1 MDQEPEEVEEVP
13 ETPAPVVL
21 RQCTVI
27 TGDQKEVD
35 PEFPIGLFEVA
46 VGELPEINTS
56 SIILIGE
63 VEGRLVVAVP
73 LTAWNRVASKR
84 LLPTGSLVR
93 PISVQAEFIDR
104 APGAGEATAVKKLW
118 LGILAPEFEAHV
130 TFDSSVE
137 TITPD
142 VAFDPTLTTGYPTAE
157 SLAALFDQHFA
168 FASATS
174 GLEQRRKPSRS
185 ANPSTSELDQRLVS
199 LEQSVASIA
208 TSLKELAGPSRP
220 AALRKPSGASTT
232 QAAPCNP
239 PGLERVTFA
248 EPEKEYDLLRAARQ
262 LESQKTHSADGRY
275 RFKGQTQA
283 SRFSISSSSKAGI
296 SYRPFVRER
305 GGRSSGCIGGQRSRA
320 TRCRQCNC
328 QQSPTLQSHIK
339 ADGDCEPSDRPKEEE
354 QNSRGVV
361 RWWSSGW
368 YRWQQQQRH
377 QHQEV
382 LCSTS
387 GIEED
392 TALQSSGAISSSG
405 TQHGGGLPDEDT
417 VARVKSHSGVR
428 QSLARAPQSSPKLPD
443 PSSSFVGHS
452 GGGRL
457 FEGQSDRS
465 GQGQVHATPRHG
477 RPAVNRPWKLAIGR
491 RDEFGGASSPECFR
505 HSHLAYGA
513 GGSTHKTGGWAMGRP
528 LHCQVERLRQ
538 PGRQKEKRLGARR
551 LPKPGDA
558 AADAVPPKADPKKKG
573 GGKGKGKNNKG
584 DSGGDGSAEAGN
596 QA

>member
-1 MDQEPEEVEEVP
+1 MDQEPEEVAEVP
-13 ETPAPVVL
+13 ETPAPVDL

-73 LTAWNRVASKR
+73 STAWNRVASKR
-84 LLPTGSLVR
+84 ALPTGALVR

-118 LGILAPEFEAHV
+118 LGILAPEFEPHV

-142 VAFDPTLTTGYPTAE
+142 VAFDPLVTTGYPTAE

-174 GLEQRRKPSRS
+174 GPEQRRKPSRS

-220 AALRKPSGASTT
+220 AALRKPSGASTS

-248 EPEKEYDLLRAARQ
+248 EPEKEYDLLRAAREAGVPEEHIRQ
-262 LESQKTHSADGRY
+262 MAAIAS
-275 RFKGQTQA
+275 KG
-283 SRFSISSSSKAGI
+283 K
-296 SYRPFVRER
+296 
-305 GGRSSGCIGGQRSRA
+305 
-320 TRCRQCNC
+320 
-328 QQSPTLQSHIK
+328 
-339 ADGDCEPSDRPKEEE
+339 
-354 QNSRGVV
+354 
-361 RWWSSGW
+361 
-368 YRWQQQQRH
+368 
-377 QHQEV
+377 
-382 LCSTS
+382 
-387 GIEED
+387 
-392 TALQSSGAISSSG
+392 
-405 TQHGGGLPDEDT
+405 
-417 VARVKSHSGVR
+417 
-428 QSLARAPQSSPKLPD
+428 PKLPD
-443 PSSSFVGHS
+443 FPLAARSKQPSQIDPLSESEEEGALDALEANDPEQS
-452 GGGRL
+452 YGDSATASNPQL
-457 FEGQSDRS
+457 FKAIS
-465 GQGQVHATPRHG
+465 
-477 RPAVNRPWKLAIGR
+477 KLTEIASHLTDQR
-491 RDEFGGASSPECFR
+491 RKSKTLEALLDGGAVGGTDGSNGSGTSIR
-505 HSHLAYGA
+505 KYSAALRALRKTLHSNPQELYRVLERNMEEDFQMRTQLP
-513 GGSTHKTGGWAMGRP
+513 GSTPTAVSARAWLELRSRVQNYQTPVRLLWGIAGVVDCLKANQIDQAKARCMLLLAMGDQLSIDRGNWLLAGEMSLEEHPP
-528 LHCQVERLRQ
+528 LSAFATHTLPTELEAPHTKLVD
-538 PGRQKEKRLGARR
+538 GRWVDLFIAKLNDYDNLADKKKRLGARR

-573 GGKGKGKNNKG
+573 GGKGKGKTNKG
-584 DSGGDGSAEAGN
+584 DSGGDGSADAVN

>member
-1 MDQEPEEVEEVP
+1 MELEVDQEPEEVEEVP

-248 EPEKEYDLLRAARQ
+248 EPEKEYDLLRAAREAGVPEEHIRQ
-262 LESQKTHSADGRY
+262 MAAIAS
-275 RFKGQTQA
+275 KGKPKLPD
-283 SRFSISSSSKAGI
+283 FPISSSSKAGI

-368 YRWQQQQRH
+368 YRWQPQQRH
-377 QHQEV
+377 HSNPRELYRV
-382 LCSTS
+382 LERNM
-387 GIEED
+387 EED
-392 TALQSSGAISSSG
+392 FQMRTQLPGSTPTAVS
-405 TQHGGGLPDEDT
+405 
-417 VARVKSHSGVR
+417 
-428 QSLARAPQSSPKLPD
+428 ARAWLELRSRVQNYQTP
-443 PSSSFVGHS
+443 V
-452 GGGRL
+452 RL
-457 FEGQSDRS
+457 LWG
-465 GQGQVHATPRHG
+465 
-477 RPAVNRPWKLAIGR
+477 I
-491 RDEFGGASSPECFR
+491 
-505 HSHLAYGA
+505 A
-513 GGSTHKTGGWAMGRP
+513 GVVDCLKANQIDQARARCMLLLAMGDQLSIDRGNWLLAGEMSLEEHPP
-528 LHCQVERLRQ
+528 LSAFATHTLPTELEAPHTKLVD
-538 PGRQKEKRLGARR
+538 GRWVDLFIAKLNDYDNLADKKKRLGARR

-584 DSGGDGSAEAGN
+584 DAGGDGSAEAGN